1 MLYLY
6 DKAICEDLERS
17 FDPDHIGNSAVRVI
31 DPQGAITLAAQIQND
46 EIQFPLVSVVR
57 SEEPNIDKDRMN
69 FTLAHKGFPS
79 VFDNE
84 TNSLYFEK
92 RIPINLSY
100 NLTILATNTADKDE
114 LLRELLM
121 KYLDM
126 YYLRITLPYES
137 NRFINFG
144 VRIDQDGIE
153 NSSGSFEYIS
163 GGKLYQCI
171 IPLKCEG
178 CMLVNY
184 TPRKLKRYDTEVNIV
199 E

>member
-1 MLYLY
+1 MIYLY
-6 DKAICEDLERS
+6 DKAICEDLENS
-17 FDPDHIGNSAVRVI
+17 FDPDHIGNSAVKVI
-31 DPQGAITLAAQIQND
+31 DPEGAVNLAAQIQND
-46 EIQFPLVSVVR
+46 EIKFPLVSLTR
-57 SEEPNIDKDRMN
+57 ADEPNIDKERMN
-69 FTLAHKGFPS
+69 FTWAHKGLAS
-79 VFDNE
+79 VFDSK
-84 TNSLYFEK
+84 TNTLYYEK

-144 VRIDQDGIE
+144 IRIDQDGIE
-153 NSSGSFEYIS
+153 TSSGSFEYLS
-163 GGKLYQCI
+163 QGKLYQCI

-178 CMLVNY
+178 CMLVSY
-184 TPRKLKRYDTEVNIV
+184 TPRKLTRYVGEVEVV

>member
-17 FDPDHIGNSAVRVI
+17 FDPDHIGNSAVKVI
-31 DPQGAITLAAQIQND
+31 DPEGALTLAAQIQND
-46 EIQFPLVSVVR
+46 EIKFPLVSVVR
-57 SEEPNIDKDRMN
+57 SEEPNIDTSRMN
-69 FTLAHKGFPS
+69 FTLAHKGIAT
-79 VFDNE
+79 VVDNE
-84 TNSLYFEK
+84 INTLYFEK

-144 VRIDQDGIE
+144 VRVDQEGIE
-153 NSSGSFEYIS
+153 TSSSSYEYIS

-184 TPRKLKRYDTEVNIV
+184 TPRKIKRYDTEVNIV
-199 E
+199 N

>member
-1 MLYLY
+1 MIYLY
-6 DKAICEDLERS
+6 DKAICEDLQRS
-17 FDPDHIGNSAVRVI
+17 FDPDNIGNSSVKVI
-31 DPQGAITLAAQIQND
+31 DPEGCINLAAQIQND
-46 EIQFPLVSVVR
+46 EIKFPIVSLVR
-57 SEEPNIDKDRMN
+57 AQEPNIDKDRMN
-69 FTLAHKGFPS
+69 FTWAHKGVAS

-84 TNSLYFEK
+84 TNTLYYEK

-144 VRIDQDGIE
+144 IRIDQDGIE
-153 NSSGSFEYIS
+153 TSSGSYEYLTQ
-163 GGKLYQCI
+163 GKLYQCI
-171 IPLKCEG
+171 VPLICEG

-184 TPRKLKRYDTEVNIV
+184 TPRKLKRYDTEVTIKD
-199 E
+199 

>member
-17 FDPDHIGNSAVRVI
+17 FDPDHIGNSAVKVI
-31 DPQGAITLAAQIQND
+31 DPEGALTLAAQIQND
-46 EIQFPLVSVVR
+46 EIKFPLVSVVR
-57 SEEPNIDKDRMN
+57 SEEPNIDTSRMN
-69 FTLAHKGFPS
+69 FTLAHKGIAT
-79 VFDNE
+79 VVDNE
-84 TNSLYFEK
+84 TNTLYFEK

-144 VRIDQDGIE
+144 VRVDQEGIE
-153 NSSGSFEYIS
+153 TSSSSYEYIS

-184 TPRKLKRYDTEVNIV
+184 TPRKIKRYDTEVNTV
-199 E
+199 N